1 MPARTYPN
9 VPKIAIGT
17 PHAADV
23 PIAEVRLSPEPLKYG
38 TEKVPPPMPKIED
51 KKPIPEPTKID
62 FGFRRNIF
70 CKRSLFKRI
79 SMPTI
84 NTNVAIVIFNINPSI
99 WTANSAPKNA
109 PNTIPDATGLKLSK
123 SIEFFFLWAFAEES
137 PVKMIHDIDVPIAS

>member
-1 MPARTYPN
+1 
-9 VPKIAIGT
+9 
-17 PHAADV
+17 
-23 PIAEVRLSPEPLKYG
+23 
-38 TEKVPPPMPKIED
+38 MPKIED

-70 CKRSLFKRI
+70 CKRSLSKRI